1 MSRTRYLPPG
11 SMRRQRQLGRLEGS
25 VATLVL
31 VALLG
36 LGLIAATP
44 AELYRPAPATHHP
57 SPKGA
62 PAHIHAVQMPLC
74 GAGKDCSDLDV
85 VRPVPEPGTI
95 ALIGAGLMGLIW
107 RSRT

>member
-11 SMRRQRQLGRLEGS
+11 SMRRQRRLGRLEGS
-25 VATLVL
+25 VATLAL
-31 VALLG
+31 VSLLG
-36 LGLIAATP
+36 FGLIAATP

-57 SPKGA
+57 TPEGG
-62 PAHIHAVQMPLC
+62 PARIQAVQMPPC
-74 GAGKDCSDLDV
+74 GPEKDCSDLDV
-85 VRPVPEPGTI
+85 VRTVPEPGTI